1 MNTNCAGTFFSPLF
15 YCYYSTFINYF
26 VLFFYIIYVFRENS
40 TFFYFIIPFLLII
53 IIIIPLNHIIRT
65 KIMKRLE
72 TFFNCKLKFLYKK
85 RRKRILC
92 WNAFYIILKYILK
105 LYIEDFI
112 KDNFYMRSM
121 FIFKKGTFCM
131 IYFYLNMQ
139 QREKKRKISSE
150 KRSW

>member
-1 MNTNCAGTFFSPLF
+1 MNTNCAGTFFSPSFLLLLLNIYKLLRPLLLYNLCFFERTQLF
-15 YCYYSTFINYF
+15 
-26 VLFFYIIYVFRENS
+26 
-40 TFFYFIIPFLLII
+40 PFLLII

-112 KDNFYMRSM
+112 KDNFYICVQCSYL
-121 FIFKKGTFCM
+121 KKGTFCM

-139 QREKKRKISSE
+139 QREKKRKIS
-150 KRSW
+150 W